1 MIKKLFVL
9 LGLVVIVALVA
20 MTFTKPDRQAHFN
33 AVARLAQNMVD
44 KELSNIPLPL
54 PDEVVNIGSE
64 TAMGAANMYLLSNL
78 MVNDYFFVNVGTVN
92 HHGTAYP
99 VTVGVFNKVFLL
111 VDEEQVRQAIKP

>member
-9 LGLVVIVALVA
+9 LGLVIIVALVA

-33 AVARLAQNMVD
+33 AVSQLTQNMVD
-44 KELSNIPLPL
+44 KELSNIPDIL
-54 PDEVVNIGSE
+54 PDEIVNIGSE
-64 TAMGAANMYLLSNL
+64 TAMGVANMYLLNNL
-78 MVNDYFFVNVGTVN
+78 MVNDYFFINVGTVN

-111 VDEEQVRQAIKP
+111 VDEEQVRKAIKP

>member
-9 LGLVVIVALVA
+9 LGLVVIVAVVA
-20 MTFTKPDRQAHFN
+20 LTFTKPARPAHFT
-33 AVARLAQNMVD
+33 AVAQLAQNMVD

-54 PDEVVNIGSE
+54 PDEVVNFGSE

-78 MVNDYFFVNVGTVN
+78 MVNDYFFINVGTVN

>member
-33 AVARLAQNMVD
+33 AVAQLAQNVVD

-54 PDEVVNIGSE
+54 PDEVVNFGSE

-99 VTVGVFNKVFLL
+99 VTIGAFNKVFLL
-111 VDEEQVRQAIKP
+111 VDEEQVKQVIRQ

>member
-33 AVARLAQNMVD
+33 AVAQLAQNMVD

-54 PDEVVNIGSE
+54 PDEVVNFGSE

-99 VTVGVFNKVFLL
+99 VTIGAFNKVFLL
-111 VDEEQVRQAIKP
+111 VDEEQVKQVIRQ